1 MMKSLRKSLNGGKDI
16 HRLEISTPLPLPSIS
31 KPQSASLPPQKVIRA
46 ITSYGSQTP
55 QQLPFQKGDFF
66 YVTGDPQSQGDWY
79 EAHNPVTGARG
90 LVPKSMFE
98 EFCKS
103 PAVRTSQIVVTTN
116 PPSLPSPTS
125 PPMSPKSP
133 AFFAIVLHDFIA
145 ERTDELD
152 AKSGDCITI
161 VAQSNREWFVAKPIG
176 RLGRPGLIPASFVEL
191 RNPATNLPIDNVDA
205 LIDTGELPGVE
216 EWKKAMFNYKANSI
230 SLGVLDE
237 PSSPF
242 NPYSQQQQPFFSTK
256 PASGPPSRAASPVLL
271 PEGILLSADVVSFHY
286 EMEEYWFRI
295 DAIYQ
300 PYDPHDPSTLPK
312 AKQLVLFR
320 IYNDFYDFQVSLLKA
335 FPREAGREPNSLR
348 ILPFMPGP
356 ADRVD
361 DEITAARREELDE
374 YLHKLCDLN
383 LAGASYILEHQLVR
397 EFLSLKPG
405 DVEQEIEPRYDEVR
419 TLFSEEATAEE
430 EPYASVTQDFEEEVR
445 DTLGE
450 MKLSDRDDRS
460 EGSDYGEEH
469 TPPTHNLS
477 RDSHNSATPQP
488 TVRHRRTN
496 TATSQSKQ
504 NGCSSPSYPHLD
516 TSRTSAY
523 SQASS
528 VVSSSALPEQSA
540 SSPSSLHSS
549 QPSIA
554 MSSRSRPLSNA
565 TNLNAPPMSAGNPQT
580 AFVKIKIFDRV
591 TDDLIAIRVH
601 PRVTHAELLEKVQA
615 RLGNNVLNLRYR
627 DSFSNELVGIG
638 DDRDLREWLDST
650 EKHVLYAE

>member
-1 MMKSLRKSLNGGKDI
+1 MKSLRKSLNGNRDT

-31 KPQSASLPPQKVIRA
+31 KPQNSSLPPQKVIRA
-46 ITSYGSQTP
+46 IASYRPEGP

-66 YVTGDPQSQGDWY
+66 YVTGNIETQGDWY

-103 PAVRTSQIVVTTN
+103 PAIRTSHISVAVNSPTIPT
-116 PPSLPSPTS
+116 SPTS
-125 PPMSPKSP
+125 PPRSPKTP

-145 ERTDELD
+145 ERADELD
-152 AKSGDCITI
+152 AKSGDCITV

-176 RLGRPGLIPASFVEL
+176 RLGRPGLIPASFVEV
-191 RNPATNLPIDNVDA
+191 RNPATNRPIENVDA
-205 LIDTGELPGVE
+205 LIDSGELPGVE
-216 EWKKAMFNYKANSI
+216 EWKKAVFNYKANSI
-230 SLGVLDE
+230 SLGVIEE
-237 PSSPF
+237 PSNNS
-242 NPYSQQQQPFFSTK
+242 YSQQRSSTQQES
-256 PASGPPSRAASPVLL
+256 APPPRAPSPVFL

-286 EMEEYWFRI
+286 EMDEYWFRT

-300 PYDPHDPSTLPK
+300 PYDPHDPHVLPK

-320 IYNDFYDFQVSLLKA
+320 VYNDFFDFQVNLLQA
-335 FPREAGREPNSLR
+335 FPREAGREPDSIR

-356 ADRVD
+356 AENVD
-361 DEITAARREELDE
+361 DEVTAARREELDE
-374 YLHKLCDLN
+374 YLHKLCALN
-383 LAGASYILEHQLVR
+383 MAGTSYVLEHQLVR

-405 DVEQEIEPRYDEVR
+405 DVEHDIDPRYDEVR
-419 TLFSEEATAEE
+419 ALFAEEATAEQQHA
-430 EPYASVTQDFEEEVR
+430 PVTQEFEEEVR

-460 EGSDYGEEH
+460 EGSDYGEDH
-469 TPPTHNLS
+469 TPPTHITS
-477 RDSHNSATPQP
+477 RDSQSSATPRAHRQP
-488 TVRHRRTN
+488 NSVTSHHRAGSR
-496 TATSQSKQ
+496 SKQ
-504 NGCSSPSYPHLD
+504 NGGSSPSYPHVD
-516 TSRTSAY
+516 TSRASAY
-523 SQASS
+523 SRTSFASN
-528 VVSSSALPEQSA
+528 SAWPEHAA
-540 SSPSSLHSS
+540 SSPSSPSSS

-554 MSSRSRPLSNA
+554 MSSRSRSLSNA
-565 TNLNAPPMSAGNPQT
+565 TNMNAPPMSAGNPQT

-615 RLGNNVLNLRYR
+615 RLGGNVLNLRYR
-627 DSFSNELVGIG
+627 NSISNEFIGID

>member
-1 MMKSLRKSLNGGKDI
+1 MMKSLRKSLNGNRET
-16 HRLEISTPLPLPSIS
+16 HRLEISTPLPSIS

-46 ITSYGSQTP
+46 IASYRPQGP
-55 QQLPFQKGDFF
+55 QQLLFQKGDFF
-66 YVTGDPQSQGDWY
+66 YVTGNTDTQGDWY
-79 EAHNPVTGARG
+79 EAHNPVSGARG

-103 PAVRTSQIVVTTN
+103 PASN
-116 PPSLPSPTS
+116 LPSPTS
-125 PPMSPKSP
+125 PPRSPKTP

-145 ERTDELD
+145 ERADELD

-176 RLGRPGLIPASFVEL
+176 RLGRPGLIPASFVEV

-205 LIDTGELPGVE
+205 LIDSGELPGVE
-216 EWKKAMFNYKANSI
+216 EWKKAVFNYKANSI
-230 SLGVLDE
+230 SLGVIEE
-237 PSSPF
+237 PAAPNSQKRFSAQPEPASPPRVSSPI
-242 NPYSQQQQPFFSTK
+242 
-256 PASGPPSRAASPVLL
+256 LL

-286 EMEEYWFRI
+286 EMDEYWFRI

-300 PYDPHDPSTLPK
+300 PYDPHDPQSLPK

-320 IYNDFYDFQVSLLKA
+320 VYNDFYDFQVNLLQT
-335 FPREAGREPNSLR
+335 FPREAGREPNSIR

-356 ADRVD
+356 AESVD

-374 YLHKLCDLN
+374 YLHKLCGLN
-383 LAGASYILEHQLVR
+383 MAGASYILEHQLVR

-405 DVEQEIEPRYDEVR
+405 DVEQDIDPRFDEVKA
-419 TLFSEEATAEE
+419 LFAEE
-430 EPYASVTQDFEEEVR
+430 GTGEQPHLSVTQEFEEEVR

-460 EGSDYGEEH
+460 EGSDYEDDH
-469 TPPTHNLS
+469 TPPTHIIS
-477 RDSHNSATPQP
+477 RDSQASATPQP
-488 TVRHRRTN
+488 TLPGHQRSN
-496 TATSQSKQ
+496 TATSLHRAGSHSKQ
-504 NGCSSPSYPHLD
+504 NGRSSPSYPHLD
-516 TSRTSAY
+516 TSRASAY
-523 SQASS
+523 SRTSFASN
-528 VVSSSALPEQSA
+528 SAWAEHAA
-540 SSPSSLHSS
+540 SSPSSAHSS
-549 QPSIA
+549 EPSIA
-554 MSSRSRPLSNA
+554 ISSRSRSLSNA
-565 TNLNAPPMSAGNPQT
+565 TNMNAPPMSAGNPQT

-615 RLGNNVLNLRYR
+615 RLGGNVLNLRYR
-627 DSFSNELVGIG
+627 NSLSNEFVGID

>member
-1 MMKSLRKSLNGGKDI
+1 MMKSLRKSLNGNRDT

-31 KPQSASLPPQKVIRA
+31 KPQNASLPPQKVIRA
-46 ITSYGSQTP
+46 IASYRPQGP

-66 YVTGDPQSQGDWY
+66 YVTGNTETQGDWY

-103 PAVRTSQIVVTTN
+103 PAVRTSHISVAINSPT
-116 PPSLPSPTS
+116 LPSPTS
-125 PPMSPKSP
+125 PPRSPKTP

-145 ERTDELD
+145 ERADELD
-152 AKSGDCITI
+152 AKSGDCISV

-176 RLGRPGLIPASFVEL
+176 RLGRPGLIPASFVEV

-205 LIDTGELPGVE
+205 LIDSGELPGVE
-216 EWKKAMFNYKANSI
+216 EWKRALFSYKANSI
-230 SLGVLDE
+230 SLGVIEE
-237 PSSPF
+237 PSVPTNRNSHQRLTPQPEPVSP
-242 NPYSQQQQPFFSTK
+242 P
-256 PASGPPSRAASPVLL
+256 RAPSPVLL

-300 PYDPHDPSTLPK
+300 PYDPHDPQSLPK

-320 IYNDFYDFQVSLLKA
+320 VYNDFYDFQVNLLKT
-335 FPREAGREPNSLR
+335 FPREAGREPDSIR

-356 ADRVD
+356 AEQVD
-361 DEITAARREELDE
+361 DEVTAARREELDE
-374 YLHKLCDLN
+374 YLHKLCTLN
-383 LAGASYILEHQLVR
+383 VAGASYILEHQLVR

-405 DVEQEIEPRYDEVR
+405 DVEQDIDPRYDEVR
-419 TLFSEEATAEE
+419 ALFAEEAAAEQA
-430 EPYASVTQDFEEEVR
+430 YSSVTQEFEEEVR

-460 EGSDYGEEH
+460 EGSDYGDEH
-469 TPPTHNLS
+469 TPPTHIIS
-477 RDSHNSATPQP
+477 RDSQTSATPQP
-488 TVRHRRTN
+488 GHRRTN
-496 TATSQSKQ
+496 TGSSLHRAGSHSKQ
-504 NGCSSPSYPHLD
+504 NGHSSPSYPHLD
-516 TSRTSAY
+516 TSRASAY
-523 SQASS
+523 SRTSFASN
-528 VVSSSALPEQSA
+528 SAWPEHAA
-540 SSPSSLHSS
+540 SSPSSPNSS

-554 MSSRSRPLSNA
+554 ASSRSRSLSNA
-565 TNLNAPPMSAGNPQT
+565 TNMNAPPMSAGNPQT

-615 RLGNNVLNLRYR
+615 RLGGNVVNLRYR
-627 DSFSNELVGIG
+627 HSLSNDFVGID